1 MQVGR
6 LGDAK
11 AVIQNLWGASQVERA
26 IEEFQAVI
34 KDDGSYVDSRW
45 VELLE
50 EPHYRCCIKVVFTHL
65 FLEELC

>member
-11 AVIQNLWGASQVERA
+11 AVIQNLWGSSQVERA

-34 KDDGSYVDSRW
+34 KDDGSYVDRW

-50 EPHYRCCIKVVFTHL
+50 EPHSRGCIKVVFTCL